1 MEIERKFLVAE
12 LPDLRDSK
20 AVEIEQGYLA
30 LADGEGGAR
39 CACDASRRTY
49 C

>member
-20 AVEIEQGYLA
+20 AVEIEQGYSRSPTA
-30 LADGEGGAR
+30 RVVRR